1 MLPITSHEAYQD
13 GQVIFEEGSYGD
25 WLYMIESGNVELSKK
40 IKGGRVI
47 IQTLSENDI
56 LGELA
61 FLANIPRTAT
71 ATAIGE
77 TVVGVVDREFLDNEY
92 NKISQYFQYII
103 KTLALRLQK
112 TTDALAR
119 SRFDKSDNSY

>member
-1 MLPITSHEAYQD
+1 MLPITSHETYED
-13 GQVIFEEGSYGD
+13 GKVIFEEGSFGD
-25 WLYMIESGNVELSKK
+25 WLYIIESGNVELSKN

-47 IQTLSENDI
+47 IQTLSEGDI

-77 TVVGVVDREFLDNEY
+77 TVIGVVDREFLDNEY
-92 NKISQYFQYII
+92 NKISQYFQQII
-103 KTLALRLQK
+103 RTLALRLRK

-119 SRFDKSDNSY
+119 SRLDKSDHSY